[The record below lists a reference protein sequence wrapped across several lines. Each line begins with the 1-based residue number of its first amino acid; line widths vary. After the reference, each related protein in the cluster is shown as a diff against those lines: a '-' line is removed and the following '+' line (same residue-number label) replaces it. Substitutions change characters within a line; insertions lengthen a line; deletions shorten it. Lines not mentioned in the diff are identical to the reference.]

1 MKKILSILLVILTIL
16 STYAVAVAV
25 QPETQADDYHYY
37 EGEYYPFQYII
48 ENNEVTITSCDLN
61 TRGAVEI
68 PEEIDGYPVKHIG
81 GGAFNYRQYVTSVT
95 IPDTIETIGDSA
107 FYFTNMQSVYLPDSI
122 RSIERFAFD
131 QCDAAYVSDHVV
143 FVPYTLEGDTSYR
156 SYALVYFGNHLIRN
170 MSSGKCTFEIPE
182 GTLCVAGESI
192 FSTAFKAIN
201 IPASVVNIGDRAFLN
216 CEANEAYTV
225 SEDNLYYSADEHGV
239 LYNKDKT
246 VLISYPRANTAT
258 HFTVPETV
266 KEIEPYAF
274 NNCANLES
282 VTVSEGVKSIGESAF
297 YGCTSLVDIE
307 LPDSLREIGV
317 FAFEETGYYLDA
329 NNWKNSI
336 LYIGNHLIKY
346 DPENYP
352 SDTTETEIKDGTVSI
367 AEYAIPYFP
376 NPLSIPE
383 SVRALGPSI
392 FSYSITSETITISK
406 NIEYIGDNVF
416 YKTETIKRF
425 EVDENNPYYSSDEYG
440 VLFNK
445 DKTVLISYPVASE
458 ITEYT
463 IPASV
468 KTIKY
473 SAFSGCQNLRYV
485 DFEEDS
491 AMIILGNGAFSNCS
505 SLEGITLP
513 ETLKEIGDSAFYSCT
528 SLKNITIPENV
539 MKVRGY
545 VFNNCESLETVEF
558 AENSNLRYLG
568 SAVFESCKVLKE
580 IVLPEGVKK
589 IRSYLFRFC
598 SKLESVTI
606 KAADL
611 VCIENDAFHY
621 NDSLKAVI
629 FYGTEEQWA
638 NVEISNIR
646 NGSLKQQ
653 YIVCDPDNNGFTYT
667 FIYKNK
673 KYIRKFKYG
682 ETVVIPEEI
691 DIYSVRSWSGDPI
704 PETMPRRNLTS
715 TATSLRT
722 TSKSENYDVS
732 AYFDSSAFSS
742 SNVSLSVAEIEGERE
757 PGGVYMVDGKYYT
770 QIGLYNIKTLDKY
783 SRPVQPNEGYKVTI
797 RLAIPEAY
805 KNQTRFVIYHRFT
818 SGGREQLSTDNGT
831 LKVDNGYLIFEVSQ
845 FSEFELFVPVSY
857 IKITTPPVKTVYA
870 YGEELDLAGIGV
882 VYTNSNGEKKVVT
895 NTKHL
900 SVSGYDS
907 RKTGTQTVTVNYG
920 NCSATF
926 EVTVRY
932 TFWQWIIRILTFGL
946 FKF

>member
-16 STYAVAVAV
+16 STCAVAVAV
-25 QPETQADDYHYY
+25 QPETQAEDYLYY
-37 EGEYYPFQYII
+37 EGDYYPFQYII
-48 ENNEVTITSCDLN
+48 ENNEVTITSCDSN
-61 TRGAVEI
+61 VRGAVEI

-81 GGAFNYRQYVTSVT
+81 ACAFAYRQYVTSVT
-95 IPDTIETIGDSA
+95 IPDTVETIGEAA
-107 FYFTNMQSVYLPDSI
+107 FYFTNLQSVYIPDSI
-122 RSIERFAFD
+122 RSIEPFAFD
-131 QCDAAYVSDHVV
+131 QCDAAYDNLNYHVLV
-143 FVPYTLEGDTSYR
+143 RYTLEGETSSR
-156 SYALVYFGNHLIRN
+156 SYTLVYFGNYLISNR
-170 MSSGKCTFEIPE
+170 SSGKCTFEIPE

-274 NNCANLES
+274 SNCANLES

-307 LPDSLREIGV
+307 LPDSLREIGI
-317 FAFEETGYYLDA
+317 FAFEATGYYLDA

-352 SDTTETEIKDGTVSI
+352 SDATETEIKDGTISI
-367 AEYAIPYFP
+367 AQTAISYFP

-383 SVRALGPSI
+383 SIRAIGPGN

-406 NIEYIGDNVF
+406 NIEYIGDSAF

-468 KTIKY
+468 ETIKIY
-473 SAFSGCQNLRYV
+473 AFYGCQNLRYV

-491 AMIILGNGAFSNCS
+491 AMIILGSSAFSYCS

-513 ETLKEIGDSAFYSCT
+513 ETLKEIGDSAFHDCT
-528 SLKNITIPENV
+528 NLKSISIPENV
-539 MKVRGY
+539 MKIHGY
-545 VFNNCESLETVEF
+545 VFKFCETLETVEF
-558 AENSNLRYLG
+558 VRNSNLRYLG
-568 SAVFESCKVLKE
+568 SAVFEYCKSLKE

-589 IRSYLFRFC
+589 IRSYLFGACF
-598 SKLESVTI
+598 KLESVTI
-606 KAADL
+606 MASDL
-611 VCIENDAFHY
+611 ICIENDAFDD
-621 NDSLKAVI
+621 NNSLKAVI

-638 NVEISNIR
+638 NVEISTTR
-646 NGSLKQQ
+646 NGSLKQK

-667 FIYKNK
+667 FVYKNK
-673 KYIRKFKYG
+673 EYIRKFKYG
-682 ETVVIPEEI
+682 EPVVIPEEI
-691 DIYSVRSWSGDPI
+691 DIYSVRSWGGDPI

-715 TATSLRT
+715 TAYLKT

-742 SNVSLSVAEIEGERE
+742 SNVSLSVAEIESDRE
-757 PGGVYMVDGKYYT
+757 PGGVYMVDGEYYT
-770 QIGLYNIKTLDKY
+770 QIGLYNIKMVNKY
-783 SRPVQPNEGYKVTI
+783 SIAVQPNEGYKVTI
-797 RLAIPEAY
+797 RLAIPDAY

-818 SGGREQLSTDNGT
+818 NGGREQLSTDKGT
-831 LKVDNGYLIFEVSQ
+831 LKVDNGYLVFEVSQ
-845 FSEFELFVPVSY
+845 FSEFELFIPVSY
-857 IKITTPPVKTVYA
+857 IKITNPPVKTVYA
-870 YGEELDLAGIGV
+870 YGEDIDLTGISV
-882 VYTNSNGEKKVVT
+882 AYTSSSGKKTFVT
-895 NTKHL
+895 NTNHL
-900 SVSGYDS
+900 VVSDYDS

-920 NCSATF
+920 NCTDTF
-926 EVTVRY
+926 EVTVKY
-932 TFWQWIIRILTFGL
+932 TFWQWIIRILTFG
-946 FKF
+946 FYKF

>member
-16 STYAVAVAV
+16 STCAVAMAV
-25 QPETQADDYHYY
+25 QPETQAEDYLYY
-37 EGEYYPFQYII
+37 EGDYYPFQYII
-48 ENNEVTITSCDLN
+48 ENNEVTITSCDSN
-61 TRGAVEI
+61 VRGAVEI

-81 GGAFNYRQYVTSVT
+81 ACAFAYRQYVTSVT
-95 IPDTIETIGDSA
+95 IPDTVETIGEAA
-107 FYFTNMQSVYLPDSI
+107 FYFTNLQSVYIPDSI
-122 RSIERFAFD
+122 RSIEPFAFD
-131 QCDAAYVSDHVV
+131 QCDAAYDNLNYHVLV
-143 FVPYTLEGDTSYR
+143 RYTLEGETSSR
-156 SYALVYFGNHLIRN
+156 SYTLVYFGNHLISNR
-170 MSSGKCTFEIPE
+170 SSGKCTFEIPE

-274 NNCANLES
+274 SNCANLES

-307 LPDSLREIGV
+307 LPDSLREIGI
-317 FAFEETGYYLDA
+317 FAFEATGYYLDA

-352 SDTTETEIKDGTVSI
+352 SDATETEIKDGTISI
-367 AEYAIPYFP
+367 AQTAIPYFP

-383 SVRALGPSI
+383 SIRAIGPGN

-406 NIEYIGDNVF
+406 NIEYIGDSAF

-468 KTIKY
+468 ETIKKY
-473 SAFSGCQNLRYV
+473 AFSGCQNLRYV

-491 AMIILGNGAFSNCS
+491 AMIILGISAFSYCS

-513 ETLKEIGDSAFYSCT
+513 ETLKEIGDSAFHSCT
-528 SLKNITIPENV
+528 NLKSISIPENV
-539 MKVRGY
+539 MKIHSY
-545 VFNNCESLETVEF
+545 VFEFCETLETVEF
-558 AENSNLRYLG
+558 VRNSNLRYLG
-568 SAVFESCKVLKE
+568 SAVFEYCKSLKE

-589 IRSYLFRFC
+589 IRSNLFRACF
-598 SKLESVTI
+598 KLESVTI
-606 KAADL
+606 MASDL
-611 VCIENDAFHY
+611 ICIENDAFHD
-621 NDSLKAVI
+621 NNSLKAVI

-638 NVEISNIR
+638 NVEISTTR
-646 NGSLKQQ
+646 NGSLKQK

-667 FIYKNK
+667 FVYKNK
-673 KYIRKFKYG
+673 EYIRKFKYG
-682 ETVVIPEEI
+682 EPVVIPEEI
-691 DIYSVRSWSGDPI
+691 DIYSVRSWGGDPI

-715 TATSLRT
+715 TAYLKT

-757 PGGVYMVDGKYYT
+757 PGGVYMVDGEYYT
-770 QIGLYNIKTLDKY
+770 QIGLYNIKMVNKY
-783 SRPVQPNEGYKVTI
+783 SIAVQPNEGYKVTI
-797 RLAIPEAY
+797 RLAIPDAY

-818 SGGREQLSTDNGT
+818 NGGREQLSTDKGT
-831 LKVDNGYLIFEVSQ
+831 LKVDNGYLVFEVSQ
-845 FSEFELFVPVSY
+845 FSEFELFIPASY
-857 IKITTPPVKTVYA
+857 IKITNPPVKTVYA
-870 YGEELDLAGIGV
+870 YGEDIDLTGISV
-882 VYTNSNGEKKVVT
+882 AYTSSSGKKTFVT

-900 SVSGYDS
+900 SVSGYNS

-920 NCSATF
+920 NCTDTF
-926 EVTVRY
+926 EVTVKY
-932 TFWQWIIRILTFGL
+932 TFWQWIIRILTFG
-946 FKF
+946 FYKF